1 MVKRRVKSTPKRKA
15 RRKRAV
21 KKRARK
27 KPPRALVLAES
38 LMAKVEELEARIE
51 AVKRVEAELRKRMS
65 DLENK
70 LVGSLPR
77 AEYEAG
83 LAKLR
88 STVQDVDSRLTQS
101 VDFMSE
107 TVRSALQDVESKL
120 AETTSRA
127 EVESRLDDL
136 AMEISRLAPRGE
148 LEFKLSESGSKVERR
163 IRELESRMKAE
174 IEKLR
179 SALKEPRAQAPGEN
193 EGKHGE

>member
-15 RRKRAV
+15 RRKRAA
-21 KKRARK
+21 KKKARK

-38 LMAKVEELEARIE
+38 LTAKVEELEARME
-51 AVKRVEAELRKRMS
+51 ALKRVEAELRKRMG

-83 LAKLR
+83 LTKLR

-148 LEFKLSESGSKVERR
+148 LEFKLSESASEVERR

-179 SALKEPRAQAPGEN
+179 SAPKEPRAQAPG
-193 EGKHGE
+193 